1 MRGGDVWLF
10 ALALAIT
17 GAVYERDARAIREA
31 NVRKGISWLKGTGF
45 RDWGLEEEDEL
56 DQVGDAKEE

>member
-17 GAVYERDARAIREA
+17 GAVYERDARAIRET
-31 NVRKGISWLKGTGF
+31 NVRKGISWLRGTGF
-45 RDWGLEEEDEL
+45 RDWGLEEEGEL
-56 DQVGDAKEE
+56 DEVSGMNEE